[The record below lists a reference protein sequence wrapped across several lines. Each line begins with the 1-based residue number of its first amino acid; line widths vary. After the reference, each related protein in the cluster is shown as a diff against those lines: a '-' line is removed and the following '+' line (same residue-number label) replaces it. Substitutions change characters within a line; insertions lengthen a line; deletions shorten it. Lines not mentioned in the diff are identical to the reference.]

1 MPKKILEHIDLP
13 SLRLLVLRNC
23 SNITP
28 FLLSLAQRF
37 KQMDKSA
44 LGTFAHDAASMPEDV
59 QDTSAEFIKS
69 LNGLQRI
76 TVQAMRGT
84 VMDLR
89 CLEPN
94 GTCLKDLR
102 LWSNYE
108 EETTYYSAED
118 LGQLKLICPLLE
130 QLSVTLSGLSLTVDD
145 IGLNEA
151 FRLANNTNYVQKLVS
166 LMKLTSIGK

>member
-1 MPKKILEHIDLP
+1 
-13 SLRLLVLRNC
+13 
-23 SNITP
+23 
-28 FLLSLAQRF
+28 
-37 KQMDKSA
+37 
-44 LGTFAHDAASMPEDV
+44 
-59 QDTSAEFIKS
+59 
-69 LNGLQRI
+69 
-76 TVQAMRGT
+76 
-84 VMDLR
+84 MDLR

-130 QLSVTLSGLSLTVDD
+130 QLSVTLGGLSLTVDD

-151 FRLANNTNYVQKLVS
+151 FRLANNTDYVQKLVS

>member
-1 MPKKILEHIDLP
+1 
-13 SLRLLVLRNC
+13 
-23 SNITP
+23 
-28 FLLSLAQRF
+28 
-37 KQMDKSA
+37 
-44 LGTFAHDAASMPEDV
+44 MPEDV
-59 QDTSAEFIKS
+59 QDASAELIKS

-130 QLSVTLSGLSLTVDD
+130 QLSVTLGGLSLTVDD

-151 FRLANNTNYVQKLVS
+151 FRLANNTDYVQKLVS